1 MDQAPKNRTSDFR
14 ILGNLVSLI
23 WTEAG
28 GHFRLRL
35 LGAVLLILATAAFNA
50 ATPVFFKQIVD
61 GFANSNLQSMLGVP
75 LLLIAAYTGCQWIA
89 RICAEL
95 RWTAYGR
102 IEQRIQRRLAV
113 LFFDH
118 IHGLSLRFHLAR
130 RTGAL
135 QQIVGNGLLGYCLVF
150 HNMMF
155 VIVPLAFELFIVSVI
170 LTKFYHWTFLLVF
183 LVTAVLYIL
192 TSVIGIERQRIPQRA
207 ANAANVDAFARATDS
222 YLNYETIKYFGTEA
236 RIREEFDRALMRAE
250 TGWSQFYSIRSI
262 VGLIQSLWLTF
273 GLAATVTLAACGVAA
288 GTMTIGDFVLVNAYI
303 LQLIRPL
310 ENLGFAYREIKTG
323 ITYVENLLDL
333 LVERAEVT
341 DGPNSHPLR
350 PGPGEVVFTEVSFTY
365 GDRKPVLNKASF
377 RIPAGHIVAMVGP
390 SGAGKSTIFKLLFR
404 FYDVTDGRIEIDGQD
419 LRDIRLASLRASIAV
434 IPQDVALFNDT
445 IAYNIGIGRP
455 SCGQDEIE
463 RAARL
468 AEIHDFIDSLRDG
481 YNTIVGERG
490 LKLSGGERQRVAIA
504 RAVLKLPRI
513 YIFDEATSALD
524 EETEHRIQ
532 RNLKSVF
539 AGATVLVI
547 AHRLS
552 TIEQADNIL
561 VVSGG
566 RVVEYSRE
574 EGLLALKGTYA
585 GMWEQNRSV

>member
-23 WTEAG
+23 WSEAG

-50 ATPVFFKQIVD
+50 ATPVFFKQIID
-61 GFANSNLQSMLGVP
+61 GFTNSSLQSALAVP

-113 LFFDH
+113 RFFDH

-155 VIVPLAFELFIVSVI
+155 VIVPLAFELFMVSVI
-170 LTKFYHWTFLLVF
+170 LTKFYQWTFLLVF
-183 LVTAVLYIL
+183 LVTAALYIL

-250 TGWSQFYSIRSI
+250 SGWSQFYSIRSI
-262 VGLIQSLWLTF
+262 IGLIQSLWLTF
-273 GLAATVTLAACGVAA
+273 GLAATVTLAARGVAA

-323 ITYVENLLDL
+323 ITYVENLLVL

-341 DGPNSHPLR
+341 DGPNSNPLLQ
-350 PGPGEVVFTEVSFTY
+350 GPGEILFTEASFSY
-365 GDRKPVLNKASF
+365 GDSKPVLNKVSF
-377 RIPAGHIVAMVGP
+377 RIPAGHRVAVVGP
-390 SGAGKSTIFKLLFR
+390 SGAGKSTISRLLYR

-419 LRDIRLASLRASIAV
+419 LRDITLASLRASIAV
-434 IPQDVALFNDT
+434 IPQDIALFNDT
-445 IAYNIGIGRP
+445 LGYNIGIGRP
-455 SCGQDEIE
+455 VCAHEEIE
-463 RAARL
+463 KAARL
-468 AEIHDFIDSLRDG
+468 AEIHDFIASLPDG

-490 LKLSGGERQRVAIA
+490 LKLSGGERQRIAIA
-504 RAVLKLPRI
+504 RALLKQPRV
-513 YIFDEATSALD
+513 YVFDEATSAID
-524 EETEHRIQ
+524 EETERRIQ
-532 RNLKSVF
+532 RNLKSNF
-539 AGATVLVI
+539 ADITTVII
-547 AHRLS
+547 AHRHS
-552 TIEQADNIL
+552 TFEQADKIL
-561 VVSGG
+561 VVSDGH
-566 RVVEYSRE
+566 VVEYGRD
-574 EGLLALKGTYA
+574 EGLLALGGIYA
-585 GMWEQNRSV
+585 GMWEHK